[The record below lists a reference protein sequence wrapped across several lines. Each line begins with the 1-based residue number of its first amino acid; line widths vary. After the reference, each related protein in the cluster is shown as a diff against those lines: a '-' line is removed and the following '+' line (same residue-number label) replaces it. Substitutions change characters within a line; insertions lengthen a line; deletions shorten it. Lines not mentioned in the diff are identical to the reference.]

1 MKKKL
6 TEEQFNL
13 AISKIRVHEQ
23 TKTIAYNVL
32 VKGTPQIFYVKSLN
46 LTKGAV
52 SQAVNRVFSAYS
64 NIPVGY
70 EKVTVI
76 LPKHKAFIVKQ
87 WGKSKRNNKEG

>member
-1 MKKKL
+1 MKKRL

-13 AISKIRVHEQ
+13 AISKIKVNNQ

-32 VKGTPQIFYVKSLN
+32 VKGSPQISYVKSLN

-52 SQAVNRVFSAYS
+52 SQAVNRVFKAYNN
-64 NIPVGY
+64 NIPSGY

-76 LPKHKAFIVKQ
+76 LPKHKAFIVKK
-87 WGKSKRNNKEG
+87 WDKSKGNIL